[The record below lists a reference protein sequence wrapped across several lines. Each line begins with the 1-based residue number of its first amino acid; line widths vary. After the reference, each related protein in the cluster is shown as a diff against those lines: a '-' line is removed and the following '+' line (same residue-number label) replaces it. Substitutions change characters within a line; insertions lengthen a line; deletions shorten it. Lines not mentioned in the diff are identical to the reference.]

1 MTSIIV
7 NRSEN
12 PKLSFT
18 SKNKKSEISNHSNI
32 STISDNSQTQKET
45 QKETQRDSQ
54 RSSRSDKK
62 SKIGT
67 YSSPEFQNW
76 LNTPIQKPKMKRS
89 KRTNDEAYQ
98 VFQDFSE
105 RMENLEWKAFF
116 LKLYTGKFPHGYS
129 YRNQTLFFRKRTKIE
144 KLDLQDSSNDTLSKV
159 MNFFEIY
166 GGFNNTDDN
175 LNIFD
180 YLVSHI
186 EPYRSWKDIRSKK
199 TKQFFIQKYAD
210 DMEVKYHLSLTEK
223 KCLLDT
229 IHTGFLIRSIDSG
242 DIEFED
248 KKITNIKTL
257 NWLEERR
264 DFVLIENVKNQR
276 MSRKATSEKVSKNSF
291 SAHWTK
297 FLSQIIKDKPFIDDI
312 STDVSMADDLT
323 DTTISFSITE

>member
-1 MTSIIV
+1 MKSTLDPQQ
-7 NRSEN
+7 
-12 PKLSFT
+12 PKLSFS
-18 SKNKKSEISNHSNI
+18 SKTKKAESSKAEVSKDGSPKPKRSE
-32 STISDNSQTQKET
+32 
-45 QKETQRDSQ
+45 
-54 RSSRSDKK
+54 KK

-67 YSSPEFQNW
+67 YASTEFQNW
-76 LNTPIQKPKMKRS
+76 LATPIQKPKMKRS

-105 RMENLEWKAFF
+105 RIENGEWKAFF
-116 LKLYTGKFPHGYS
+116 QKLYTGKFPHGYS

-144 KLDLQDSSNDTLSKV
+144 KLDLQDSTNDTLSKV
-159 MNFFEIY
+159 MNFFEMY
-166 GGFNNTDDN
+166 GGFNNSDDN

-210 DMEVKYHLSLTEK
+210 EMETRYQLTLTEK

-229 IHTGFLIRSIDSG
+229 IHTGFLIRSIDSS
-242 DIEFED
+242 DIDFQD
-248 KKITNIKTL
+248 KKIMNIKPL
-257 NWLEERR
+257 SWDGEKREFL
-264 DFVLIENVKNQR
+264 LIDNVKNQR
-276 MSRKATSEKVSKNSF
+276 MSRKATSEKVSKSSY

-297 FLSQIIKDKPFIDDI
+297 FLSQIVKDKPCSSDDI
-312 STDVSMADDLT
+312 SVTDVSMTEDLT